1 MKNWIFILCCL
12 LANEVYAFQTIYLVR
27 HAEKQSGGSD
37 PQLSLQGQRRALD
50 LAMHLRDAS
59 IQAIFVSEY
68 QRTQKTAQPLADLL
82 KIKPTVIPGK
92 DLSQLI
98 TLLQA
103 DTSNGA
109 VLVVGH
115 SNTVP
120 EIVQA
125 LGVPV
130 TLTLAEDEYDL
141 LVNIALPKSAP
152 AVISI
157 LRY

>member
-59 IQAIFVSEY
+59 VQAIFVSEY

-92 DLSQLI
+92 DFSQLVA
-98 TLLQA
+98 LLKA

-109 VLVVGH
+109 ALVVGH

-130 TLTLAEDEYDL
+130 TWTLAEDEYDR
-141 LVNIALPKSAP
+141 LVVLTQTKSAP
-152 AVISI
+152 PVISI